1 MKCSICGNPNHNAR
15 TCPYKDKDMPRDQ
28 ALWMKFDNI
37 TSKEAAE
44 LQAQIIKDKNRIAP
58 KARGTAVSG
67 NKNELPKRINDALKL
82 NVLEDN
88 GDDPKK
94 K

>member
-15 TCPYKDKDMPRDQ
+15 TCPHKDKDVSRDQ

-37 TSKEAAE
+37 TSKEAAK
-44 LQAQIIKDKNRIAP
+44 LQAQIIIDKNRIAP
-58 KARGTAVSG
+58 KARGTAASG
-67 NKNELPKRINDALKL
+67 NKKELPNRIKDALNL
-82 NVLEDN
+82 LEDN
-88 GDDPKK
+88 GDGSKK

>member
-15 TCPYKDKDMPRDQ
+15 TCPYKDKDERRDQ

-37 TSKEAAE
+37 TSREAAE

-58 KARGTAVSG
+58 KARGTAASG
-67 NKNELPKRINDALKL
+67 NKSALPNRIKSALNL
-82 NVLEDN
+82 LEDN
-88 GDDPKK
+88 SDGSKK

>member
-15 TCPYKDKDMPRDQ
+15 TCPYKDTDEPRNQ

-37 TSKEAAE
+37 TSREAAE

-58 KARGTAVSG
+58 KARGTAASG
-67 NKNELPKRINDALKL
+67 SKSALPNRIKAALNL
-82 NVLEDN
+82 LEDN
-88 GDDPKK
+88 NDGSKEK
-94 K
+94 

>member
-15 TCPYKDKDMPRDQ
+15 TCPNKDKDVPRDQ

-37 TSKEAAE
+37 TSTEAAE
-44 LQAQIIKDKNRIAP
+44 LQSQIIKDKSRIAP

-67 NKNELPKRINDALKL
+67 NKKELPSRIKDALNL
-82 NVLEDN
+82 LEDN
-88 GDDPKK
+88 GDGSKK

>member
-15 TCPYKDKDMPRDQ
+15 TCPFKDKDVPRDQ

-37 TSKEAAE
+37 NSKEMVE
-44 LQAQIIKDKNRIAP
+44 LQAQIIKDKYRIAP
-58 KARGTAVSG
+58 KARGTSASG
-67 NKNELPKRINDALKL
+67 TKKELPNRIKDALNL
-82 NVLEDN
+82 LEDN
-88 GDDPKK
+88 GNDSKK

>member
-1 MKCSICGNPNHNAR
+1 MKCSICGDPKHNAR
-15 TCPYKDKDMPRDQ
+15 TCPYKDKDVPRDH

-58 KARGTAVSG
+58 KARGTAASG
-67 NKNELPKRINDALKL
+67 SKKELPNRIKDALKL
-82 NVLEDN
+82 LEDN
-88 GDDPKK
+88 GDGSKK

>member
-1 MKCSICGNPNHNAR
+1 MTASNCGNSNHKTR
-15 TCPYKDKDMPRDQ
+15 TCPHKDKDVPRDQ

-58 KARGTAVSG
+58 KARGTAAAG
-67 NKNELPKRINDALKL
+67 NKKELPNRIKDALKL
-82 NVLEDN
+82 L
-88 GDDPKK
+88 GDGDGSKK